1 MIWRDTDSLTLSP
14 SPDPSELGQSMA
26 PITEERASRTLYRI
40 SLLRRLREHVLPHP
54 SLEELLLLAPPS
66 SELPAWWNTPAHD
79 RELMLGSALHGV
91 SRTELS
97 VFLDPQFS
105 FSQARHDYLENQQN
119 QPAPATPLQP
129 QAEEGSVVKED
140 EGLDKESRILGASE
154 ALGHSDTQ
162 ITPLS
167 RPDGKGRARTG
178 LGWKKSR
185 GRGPRSGGS
194 KGERSVGGISDSDSD
209 SDSGS
214 STSSQRSGS
223 SDDSGDS
230 DTERERGEC
239 GLSDIEV

>member
-1 MIWRDTDSLTLSP
+1 
-14 SPDPSELGQSMA
+14 
-26 PITEERASRTLYRI
+26 
-40 SLLRRLREHVLPHP
+40 
-54 SLEELLLLAPPS
+54 
-66 SELPAWWNTPAHD
+66 
-79 RELMLGSALHGV
+79 MLGSALHGV

-162 ITPLS
+162 TTPLS
-167 RPDGKGRARTG
+167 RPDGTGQARTG

-185 GRGPRSGGS
+185 GRGPRSGGR
-194 KGERSVGGISDSDSD
+194 KGGRSGGEGGTSDLDSE

-214 STSSQRSGS
+214 STSSRRSES

-230 DTERERGEC
+230 DAERERGE
-239 GLSDIEV
+239 

>member
-1 MIWRDTDSLTLSP
+1 
-14 SPDPSELGQSMA
+14 MA

-40 SLLRRLREHVLPHP
+40 SLLRRLRERVLPHP
-54 SLEELLLLAPPS
+54 SMEESLLLAPLS
-66 SELPAWWNTPAHD
+66 SELPVWWSTPAHD
-79 RELMLGSALHGV
+79 RELMLGAALHGV

-97 VFLDPQFS
+97 VFSDPQFS
-105 FSQARHDYLENQQN
+105 FSQARHDYLEIQQN
-119 QPAPATPLQP
+119 QPAPATPLRQP
-129 QAEEGSVVKED
+129 QAEEGSAVKEE
-140 EGLDKESRILGASE
+140 EGLNEESVLLGASE

>member
-1 MIWRDTDSLTLSP
+1 
-14 SPDPSELGQSMA
+14 
-26 PITEERASRTLYRI
+26 
-40 SLLRRLREHVLPHP
+40 
-54 SLEELLLLAPPS
+54 
-66 SELPAWWNTPAHD
+66 
-79 RELMLGSALHGV
+79 MLGSALHGV